1 VGRIAQLYQAA
12 TTRPL
17 LSNCQKPPEE
27 PESELRVGAYLLE
40 RGQHDGAHGIEEQF
54 VEVEVGSVNAR
65 TSDHDGR
72 SGNVPSWRECKEMWS
87 PPDQADAVRESR
99 TGTTRTCLLAFR
111 LNHRHSSPVL
121 RFHKPYWR
129 R

>member
-1 VGRIAQLYQAA
+1 MTSWA
-12 TTRPL
+12 TASRRRTNVNSASGLFPIR
-17 LSNCQKPPEE
+17 S
-27 PESELRVGAYLLE
+27 RVAP
-40 RGQHDGAHGIEEQF
+40 HDGAHGIEEQF